1 MKKATIMKKPKL
13 NLTILASIIESKATK
28 AHSTRLLPALEPKQ
42 NVQLTPIKCDELQL
56 DKLFAELD
64 SN

>member
-13 NLTILASIIESKATK
+13 NLTILASIIENKATK
-28 AHSTRLLPALEPKQ
+28 AHSTRLLQAIEPKQ